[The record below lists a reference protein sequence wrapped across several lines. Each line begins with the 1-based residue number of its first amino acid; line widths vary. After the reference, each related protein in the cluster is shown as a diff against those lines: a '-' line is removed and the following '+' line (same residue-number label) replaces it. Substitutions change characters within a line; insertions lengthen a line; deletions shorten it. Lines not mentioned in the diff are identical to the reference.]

1 MGFELVESLTA
12 AGFGAADAAIAA
24 KVTQKL
30 PGNLSMSFGWEIA
43 GVLAGVYGNKVGLGE
58 KTRDPIMFAALG
70 ALGARAARLAM
81 AGKLLQPSQWG
92 VGGAGDGIGGDGGM
106 SDGSG
111 AAASGGDAFGG
122 PAPALGAV
130 YRGPSNAPGV
140 RLLAPRGGMGGS
152 FGLLPSTTEAAGVA
166 G

>member
-1 MGFELVESLTA
+1 MFEVVESLTA

-30 PGNLSMSFGWEIA
+30 PGNLSMSFGFEVA
-43 GVLAGVYGNKVGLGE
+43 GVLAGVYGGKLGLGE
-58 KTRDPIMFAALG
+58 KSRDPIMFAALG

-81 AGKLLQPSQWG
+81 AGKLFQFSQWG
-92 VGGAGDGIGGDGGM
+92 VGGEQGGDGGM

-111 AAASGGDAFGG
+111 AAAAAGGDGWGG
-122 PAPALGAV
+122 GAPAVPFARVYGGA
-130 YRGPSNAPGV
+130 RNAPGV
-140 RLLAPRGGMGGS
+140 RQLPGRGGS
-152 FGLLPSTTEAAGVA
+152 FGIYPSTTEAAGVA